1 MTMKLIATLTLMLA
15 CLNKVNAQFL
25 INDSTK
31 KENRVSLGVSVFTGL
46 GMMLNEPKTADFNTG
61 SNYGLGA
68 EIGYYLNKNTSVSS
82 GFRLHKYNN
91 TIKLN
96 VDILPD
102 FFFLNTSTIQIPIYF
117 NHTFLNKRKKEL
129 LGLSLGVCYNIN
141 YYSTKYIEFIYKSPS
156 TVPYREIEINT
167 QDNDYSVNL
176 GVYKDIF
183 LNQKEN
189 THMRVFTD
197 FQLNIKTAR
206 FRDRVKDPYY
216 TLSVSD
222 DRFVPFVIRTGLIF
236 TLKL

>member
-1 MTMKLIATLTLMLA
+1 MKLIATLTLMLA

-68 EIGYYLNKNTSVSS
+68 EIGYYFNKNTSVSS

-129 LGLSLGVCYNIN
+129 LGLSLGICYNIN